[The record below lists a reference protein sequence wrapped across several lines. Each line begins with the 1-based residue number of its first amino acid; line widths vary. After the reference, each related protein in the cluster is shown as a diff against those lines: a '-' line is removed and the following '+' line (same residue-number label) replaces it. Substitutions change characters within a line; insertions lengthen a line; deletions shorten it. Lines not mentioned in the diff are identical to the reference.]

1 MFNTAMPLG
10 VISLPPFPPTFF
22 FEKILYTSKTI
33 LTVMENGFDALV
45 DLVGN
50 MGYSACNEYFRN

>member
-1 MFNTAMPLG
+1 MPLG

-50 MGYSACNEYFRN
+50 MGYPACNEYFRN